1 MSKVCMA
8 AVNDNDRTYTLSRLQ
23 ERFPEIPEG
32 VISKILAQYANN
44 MEKCLTILSQESDK
58 YLYGESMD
66 SPGSKNS
73 NSIMEPLRINIPSND
88 TDLSREM
95 DSFAILPQTTKTVAV
110 PSSSGTTIFS
120 NLSRERHHS
129 VDDYNDYNR
138 KVIQHQKQRLDRLR
152 LEYEAEKIKLSRLH
166 KFVKDKEEELIN
178 KKYRVASN
186 PSKTHVDHLL
196 EETQVLRTEIDN
208 MTQVI
213 DNINNGAS
221 LLGFVT
227 TSQSNAENISST
239 PHQHPVP
246 PPVQKSASFPR
257 TTGQYFGPGV
267 WKYKSHPPVEGVH
280 TPRPPWLP
288 PMGERPKT
296 QSPVHDPSMD
306 EWILLPK
313 ELISAPIPTTTI
325 EPTPPPPP
333 EDTEQTWQC
342 KHCTLE
348 NHGALNSCEACERSR
363 N

>member
-239 PHQHPVP
+239 PHQHP
-246 PPVQKSASFPR
+246 
-257 TTGQYFGPGV
+257 
-267 WKYKSHPPVEGVH
+267 GVH